1 MYYAKVN
8 WFDITVEEDKL
19 SFMFICAWDWNDAMQ
34 KITEQF
40 EWINSVEMTEIS
52 SEECSVVFVPEDVVN
67 AVMEENLL

>member
-19 SFMFICAWDWNDAMQ
+19 SFMFICAKDWNDAMQ